1 MNVQLISLEKDYHLS
16 IAYAV
21 KADLAESWDLIA
33 SNAGFAKWFPQLRIE
48 EDKLIFEMEDFRE
61 EMELLVYQENQV
73 IAYDWDGAKV
83 SFHFEERDQGTDIRF
98 EELIPKDFGNEFST
112 AQKDLAGWLVQNEC
126 LTAILNQ
133 QKLPDID
140 QARKKWQAFVAE
152 QIK

>member
-1 MNVQLISLEKDYHLS
+1 MKICLKTLEKDYHLS
-16 IAYAV
+16 IAYTV

-83 SFHFEERDQGTDIRF
+83 SFHFENRDQGSYIRF
-98 EELIPKDFGNEFST
+98 EELIPKDFGNEFSKAANDMT
-112 AQKDLAGWLVQNEC
+112 GWLVQNEF
-126 LTAILNQ
+126 LSERLNGQ
-133 QKLPDID
+133 EEPDR
-140 QARKKWQAFVAE
+140 AALRAKWSDFVE
-152 QIK
+152 EHL

>member
-1 MNVQLISLEKDYHLS
+1 MKICFKSLEKDYHLS
-16 IAYAV
+16 IAYTV

-61 EMELLVYQENQV
+61 EMDLLAFQEEQV

-98 EELIPKDFGNEFST
+98 EELIPKDFGNEFSN
-112 AQKDLAGWLVQNEC
+112 AQKDMTGWLVQNEF
-126 LTAILNQ
+126 LSALLNGQ
-133 QKLPDID
+133 DVPDR
-140 QARKKWQAFVAE
+140 AALRAKWSDFVE
-152 QIK
+152 EYL

>member
-1 MNVQLISLEKDYHLS
+1 MKVQLISLEKDYHLS

-48 EDKLIFEMEDFRE
+48 GDKLIFEMEDFRE
-61 EMELLVYQENQV
+61 EMDLLTYQEKQV

-98 EELIPKDFGNEFST
+98 EELIPKDFGNEFSN
-112 AQKDLAGWLVQNEC
+112 AQKDMTGWLVQNEF
-126 LTAILNQ
+126 LSALLNGQ
-133 QKLPDID
+133 EEPDR
-140 QARKKWQAFVAE
+140 AVLLAKWSDFVE
-152 QIK
+152 EHL

>member
-1 MNVQLISLEKDYHLS
+1 MKVQLNSLEKDYHLS
-16 IAYAV
+16 TGYQV

-48 EDKLIFEMEDFRE
+48 GDKLIFEMEDFRE
-61 EMELLVYQENQV
+61 EMELLTYQEEQV

-98 EELIPKDFGNEFST
+98 EELIPKDFGNEFSN
-112 AQKDLAGWLVQNEC
+112 AQKDMTGWLVQNEC
-126 LTAILNQ
+126 LTAFLNQ

-140 QARKKWQAFVAE
+140 QAREKWQDFVAE